1 MTLEGVIVIKIE
13 KLQINNFR
21 SFKNIGNEISDLEQL
36 NIFTGKNNVGKTNVL
51 RALNL
56 FFNPELYNSSI
67 DMNAIKQ
74 ITGGG
79 TKDPVIKIYFIDD
92 ELEKGKSN
100 NYYIKLDLNKKK
112 YISNSKNSKLADSN
126 KIKDYLQSKF
136 KCIYL
141 STTDQDLSSQA
152 YNLINDMI
160 LQYFKKKHKVIRNTI
175 DDFEKQYRNLLS
187 TFKDQISS
195 IESDLNEQFELFR
208 ENGIGITPKL
218 SIQEN
223 TKITDFLLSNMNL
236 QLDDDYAQ
244 IINAKGAGVQ
254 RTSVILLTF
263 FLLNEIFQ
271 NKNKVV
277 LLDEPEAFLYPLLT
291 SGLKESIKKMVSQE
305 NSNSQIFIT
314 THSREFLKEINNK
327 YFRFYN
333 ITQEKE
339 IQEFKR
345 SKNDEDIVKYSI
357 VSGYEVDVSIKNQV
371 LKNYGLLDEIDDYDQ
386 IIICEGETDKNYI
399 EKILNS
405 KPYRPQIRYNKYLND
420 MKDLNFDFIGKG
432 TESILPILLYLDRV
446 SNVSRDIF
454 ILLDGDEA
462 GKRAEKKI
470 KQNTNG
476 NNFSNFNITICRLQD
491 GKEIED
497 VVYEE
502 EDFIQR
508 IYSISN
514 EICEKKQEFRE
525 YFDRNKENKNYID
538 ILKEFINYHG
548 LNIHEGK
555 IKSLLSQNLNS
566 VNIQS
571 EWLLEKIDPI
581 FYKD

>member
-1 MTLEGVIVIKIE
+1 M
-13 KLQINNFR
+13 QINNFR

-92 ELEKGKSN
+92 ELERGKSN
-100 NYYIKLDLNKKK
+100 KYYIKLDLNKKK
-112 YISNSKNSKLADSN
+112 YISSSKNSKLADSN
-126 KIKDYLQSKF
+126 KIRDYLQSKF

-305 NSNSQIFIT
+305 NSNSQIFVT
-314 THSREFLKEINNK
+314 THSREFLKEINNR

-333 ITQEKE
+333 ITQKKE

-357 VSGYEVDVSIKNQV
+357 VNGYEVDVSIKNQV

-386 IIICEGETDKNYI
+386 VIICEGETDKNYI

-462 GKRAEKKI
+462 GKTAEKKI

-508 IYSISN
+508 LYSISN

>member
-1 MTLEGVIVIKIE
+1 MLEGVIVIKIE

-79 TKDPVIKIYFIDD
+79 TKDPVIKIYFIYD
-92 ELEKGKSN
+92 ELERGKSN
-100 NYYIKLDLNKKK
+100 KYYIKLDLNKKK
-112 YISNSKNSKLADSN
+112 YISSSKNSKLADSN
-126 KIKDYLQSKF
+126 KIRDYLQSKF

-305 NSNSQIFIT
+305 NSNSQIFVT
-314 THSREFLKEINNK
+314 THSREFLKEINNR

-333 ITQEKE
+333 ITQKKE

-357 VSGYEVDVSIKNQV
+357 VNGYEVDVSIKNQV

-462 GKRAEKKI
+462 GKTAEKKI

-508 IYSISN
+508 LYSISN

>member
-1 MTLEGVIVIKIE
+1 MIKIE
-13 KLQINNFR
+13 KLQIKNFR
-21 SFKNIGNEISDLEQL
+21 SFKNKGNEIIDLGQL

-56 FFNPELYNSSI
+56 FFNPELYNSPI
-67 DMNAIKQ
+67 DMHAIKQ

-79 TKDPVIKIYFIDD
+79 AKDPVIIVHFIDD
-92 ELEKGKSN
+92 ELEKEKN
-100 NYYIKLDLNKKK
+100 NKYYIRLDLNKKK
-112 YISNSKNSKLADSN
+112 YISSYKNSKLADSN
-126 KIKDYLQSKF
+126 KIRDYLQSKF

-160 LQYFKKKHKVIRNTI
+160 LQYFKKKHRVIRNTI

-187 TFKDQISS
+187 TFKDQISN

-305 NSNSQIFIT
+305 NSNSQIFVT
-314 THSREFLKEINNK
+314 THSREFLKEINNR

-333 ITQEKE
+333 ITQKKE
-339 IQEFKR
+339 IKKFKR
-345 SKNDEDIVKYSI
+345 SKNDVDIVKYSI

-405 KPYRPQIRYNKYLND
+405 KPYRPQIRYDKYLND
-420 MKDLNFDFIGKG
+420 VKDLDYNFIGKG

-454 ILLDGDEA
+454 ILLDGDDA
-462 GKRAEKKI
+462 GQKAEKKI
-470 KQNTNG
+470 KQNING
-476 NNFSNFNITICRLQD
+476 NIFSNFNITIYRLHD

-497 VVYEE
+497 VVYKE

-508 IYSISN
+508 LYSISN

-538 ILKEFINYHG
+538 ILKGFINYHG

-571 EWLLEKIDPI
+571 EWLLEEIDPI

>member
-1 MTLEGVIVIKIE
+1 MIKIE
-13 KLQINNFR
+13 KLQIKNFR
-21 SFKNIGNEISDLEQL
+21 SFKNKGNEIIDLGQL

-79 TKDPVIKIYFIDD
+79 TKDPVIIVHFIDD
-92 ELEKGKSN
+92 ELEKEKN
-100 NYYIKLDLNKKK
+100 NKYYIKLDLNKEQ
-112 YISNSKNSKLADSN
+112 YSSTSDHPKLADSK
-126 KIKDYLQSKF
+126 KIKNYLQNKF
-136 KCIYL
+136 NCIYL

-152 YNLINDMI
+152 YSLINDMI
-160 LQYFKKKHKVIRNTI
+160 LQYFKKKHQVIRKTI
-175 DDFEKQYRNLLS
+175 DDFEKNYRKLLS
-187 TFKDQISS
+187 TFKGQISS
-195 IESDLNEQFELFR
+195 IESDLNDQFKLFR
-208 ENGIGITPKL
+208 ENGISITPKL

-223 TKITDFLLSNMNL
+223 TKITDFLLSNMDL

-263 FLLNEIFQ
+263 FLLNEISQ
-271 NKNKVV
+271 NKNNVV

-291 SGLKESIKKMVSQE
+291 TGLKESIKKMVSQE
-305 NSNSQIFIT
+305 NSNSQIFVT
-314 THSREFLKEINNK
+314 THSREFLKEINNRQ
-327 YFRFYN
+327 FRFYN

-345 SKNDEDIVKYSI
+345 SKNDKDIVKYSI
-357 VSGYEVDVSIKNQV
+357 VNSYDGDVSIKNQV
-371 LKNYGLLDEIDDYDQ
+371 LKNYGLLDEIDDYEQ

-399 EKILNS
+399 EKILNL
-405 KPYRPQIRYNKYLND
+405 KPYRPQIRYDKYLND
-420 MKDLNFDFIGKG
+420 VKDLNYNFIGKG

-454 ILLDGDEA
+454 ILLDGDDA
-462 GKRAEKKI
+462 GQKAEKKI
-470 KQNTNG
+470 KQNING
-476 NNFSNFNITICRLQD
+476 NNFSNFNITIYRLQD

-497 VVYEE
+497 VVYKE

-508 IYSISN
+508 LYSISN

-571 EWLLEKIDPI
+571 EWLLEEIDSI

>member
-112 YISNSKNSKLADSN
+112 YISNSKTSKLADSN
-126 KIKDYLQSKF
+126 RIKDYLQGKF

-525 YFDRNKENKNYID
+525 YFDRNKENKTYID

>member
-1 MTLEGVIVIKIE
+1 MIKIE